1 MDYPNTGALFTTK
14 EKRHPQAPD
23 MFGDIKFDR
32 TFLIEMIEAAGES
45 EAVVIK
51 IGGWLK
57 KDKNGNRM
65 VSIKVDN
72 YPAPAA
78 SSEKDPWDD

>member
-32 TFLIEMIEAAGES
+32 AFLLEMLNATEND
-45 EAVVIK
+45 AVTIK

-65 VSIKVDN
+65 VSIKVDS
-72 YPAPAA
+72 YTAPAA
-78 SSEKDPWDD
+78 SSAKDPWDD

>member
-1 MDYPNTGALFTTK
+1 MDYPNTGVLFTTK

-32 TFLIEMIEAAGES
+32 SYLLDMAEASDGD
-45 EAVVIK
+45 AVVIK

-72 YPAPAA
+72 YNAPAKSA
-78 SSEKDPWDD
+78 AKDPWDD